1 MKKNVKHIVGPTIA
15 LSSGAYFDFEDPEC
29 SRFTLED
36 IAHGLSNLC
45 RFTGQCMRFYSVAEH
60 SVHASKI
67 VPTGFEME
75 ALLHDAPEAFVGD
88 ISKPLKTL
96 LPDYKI
102 IEDRAEA
109 AVLGRFG
116 IATPLSAQVKIAD
129 LKMLRVEQ
137 LQAMGNEDIWP
148 LVAELDAVDVT
159 LQFWPPEEAKRR
171 FLERFHELSS

>member
-1 MKKNVKHIVGPTIA
+1 MNEKVKHIVGPTIA
-15 LSSGAYFDFEDPEC
+15 LRSGAYFDFEDPE
-29 SRFTLED
+29 SSGFTID
-36 IAHGLSNLC
+36 DVAHGLSNIC

-67 VPTGFEME
+67 VPSGFELE

-96 LPDYKI
+96 LPDYKV

-116 IATPLSAQVKIAD
+116 VRLPLSPQVKLAD

-137 LQAMGNEDIWP
+137 DQAMGNDDFWP
-148 LVAELDAVDVT
+148 IIAELDAADVT
-159 LQFWPPEEAKRR
+159 LQFWNPEEAKRQ
-171 FLERFHELSS
+171 FLVRFHELSS